1 MSEEDRKT
9 RPGLELAHAC
19 GLLMELSN
27 GMDKVVGVL
36 DGSEKPSLA
45 EIKAGALEMLE
56 WIEDDD
62 ETIPLKG
69 VARLK
74 LIQ

>member
-1 MSEEDRKT
+1 MD
-9 RPGLELAHAC
+9 
-19 GLLMELSN
+19 LSSRAE
-27 GMDKVVGVL
+27 KVVGVL
-36 DGSEKPSLA
+36 DGSEKPSLP
-45 EIKAGALEMLE
+45 EIKAAAAEMLE

-74 LIQ
+74 VVPAE

>member
-1 MSEEDRKT
+1 
-9 RPGLELAHAC
+9 
-19 GLLMELSN
+19 
-27 GMDKVVGVL
+27 VL

-56 WIEDDD
+56 WIENDD

-69 VARLK
+69 VARLT